1 MTAQTE
7 TNLHAGRAA
16 ARPARPGRARGGAV
30 GGRRRRDEPPRE
42 SWVYDG
48 GRLLGEIKPTAGAF
62 VARDARGKKIGAFP
76 DPRSAMREICRV
88 ARAAAA
94 EAAASA

>member
-1 MTAQTE
+1 MSRRRSQIDAE
-7 TNLHAGRAA
+7 TNLHAARVA
-16 ARPARPGRARGGAV
+16 ARPARRGRAGR
-30 GGRRRRDEPPRE
+30 RRRRDEPPRE

-94 EAAASA
+94 EALASA

>member
-1 MTAQTE
+1 
-7 TNLHAGRAA
+7 
-16 ARPARPGRARGGAV
+16 
-30 GGRRRRDEPPRE
+30 
-42 SWVYDG
+42 
-48 GRLLGEIKPTAGAF
+48 LLGEIKPTAGAF